1 MRPFIDDENDDE
13 LLVLANELVRVY
25 KMIINIQFPSVPLGA
40 PKPEIGDLSD
50 LFVYFKHCRIRSAMR
65 FYLIFMQKNA

>member
-25 KMIINIQFPSVPLGA
+25 KMIINNDTSKDFRTYIRNIQN
-40 PKPEIGDLSD
+40 KI
-50 LFVYFKHCRIRSAMR
+50 
-65 FYLIFMQKNA
+65 QKRNDIV